1 MKYIRTKD
9 GIIYVGDL
17 VKDEYGNY
25 CDPKNYETDMEIEA
39 KYILKEADTIK
50 ELCDIFKVVNIY
62 SGSIYFTNYRDFENA
77 RFNKNKTEDAT
88 LYGYIY
94 IVLPN
99 GAIRI
104 EPVAKLNDKGD
115 LELL

>member
-9 GIIYVGDL
+9 NEIIYVGDL

-25 CDPKNYETDMEIEA
+25 CDPKTIETDMEVSNEGI
-39 KYILKEADTIK
+39 IKEADTIK
-50 ELCDIFKVVNIY
+50 ELCDVFKNVNIY
-62 SGSIYFTNYRDFENA
+62 AGTISFTDYMDFELA
-77 RFNKNKTEDAT
+77 RFNKSDEAT

-99 GAIRI
+99 GAVRI
-104 EPVAKLNDKGD
+104 EPVAKMNEEKGD